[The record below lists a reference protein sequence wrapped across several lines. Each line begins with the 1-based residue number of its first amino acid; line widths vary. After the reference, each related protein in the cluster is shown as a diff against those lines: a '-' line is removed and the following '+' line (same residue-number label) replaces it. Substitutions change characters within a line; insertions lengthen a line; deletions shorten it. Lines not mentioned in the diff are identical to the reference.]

1 MPQVKIFSLEKNLKE
16 IKEQLSEIV
25 HTTIVDVLSFP
36 KDKKFHRFISFD
48 QENMIFPNDKTQQYI
63 IIEIMMMKGRETS
76 TKKNLIKSLFKNIN
90 KELKIAL
97 NDIEICI
104 IESEPSN
111 WGFRGITG
119 DEIKLNYKV
128 NL

>member
-1 MPQVKIFSLEKNLKE
+1 MSQVKVFGLRKNLKE
-16 IKEQLSEIV
+16 TREQLSEII

-48 QENMIFPNDKTQQYI
+48 QENMIFPDDKSQQYI
-63 IIEIMMMKGRETS
+63 IIEIIMMKGRETN
-76 TKKNLIKSLFKNIN
+76 TKKNLIKSLFQNIN

-97 NDIEICI
+97 SDIEICI

>member
-1 MPQVKIFSLEKNLKE
+1 MSQIKIFGLENNLKE
-16 IKEQLSEIV
+16 IREQLSEII
-25 HTTIVDVLSFP
+25 HTTIIDVLSFP

-48 QENMIFPNDKTQQYI
+48 QDNMIFPNDKSPQYI
-63 IIEIMMMKGRETS
+63 IIEIIMMKGRETS
-76 TKKNLIKSLFKNIN
+76 TKKKLIKSLFHNIS

-111 WGFRGITG
+111 WGFRGVTG

>member
-1 MPQVKIFSLEKNLKE
+1 MSQVKVFGLRENLKE
-16 IKEQLSEIV
+16 TREQLSEII
-25 HTTIVDVLSFP
+25 HTTIVDMLSFP
-36 KDKKFHRFISFD
+36 KNKKFHRFISFD
-48 QENMIFPNDKTQQYI
+48 QENMIFPDDKSQQYI
-63 IIEIMMMKGRETS
+63 IIEIIMMKGRETN
-76 TKKNLIKSLFKNIN
+76 TKKNLIKSLFQNIN

-97 NDIEICI
+97 SDIEICI

-119 DEIKLNYKV
+119 DEIKLNYEV

>member
-1 MPQVKIFSLEKNLKE
+1 
-16 IKEQLSEIV
+16 
-25 HTTIVDVLSFP
+25 
-36 KDKKFHRFISFD
+36 
-48 QENMIFPNDKTQQYI
+48 MIFPDDKSQQYI
-63 IIEIMMMKGRETS
+63 IIEIIMMKGRETN
-76 TKKNLIKSLFKNIN
+76 TKKNLIKSLFQNIN

-97 NDIEICI
+97 SDIEICI

-119 DEIKLNYKV
+119 DEIKLNYEV

>member
-1 MPQVKIFSLEKNLKE
+1 MSQVKIFGLEDNLKE
-16 IKEQLSEIV
+16 IRAQLSEII
-25 HTTIVDVLSFP
+25 HTTIIDVLSFP

-48 QENMIFPNDKTQQYI
+48 QENMIFPNDKSQQYI
-63 IIEIMMMKGRETS
+63 IIEIMMMKGREIS
-76 TKKNLIKSLFKNIN
+76 IKKNLIKSLLQNIN
-90 KELKIAL
+90 RELKIAL

-104 IESEPSN
+104 IESETYN

>member
-1 MPQVKIFSLEKNLKE
+1 MSQVKIFGLEENIKE
-16 IKEQLSEIV
+16 IRALLSEII
-25 HTTIVDVLSFP
+25 HKTIIDVLSFP

-48 QENMIFPNDKTQQYI
+48 QENMIFPDDKSRQYI
-63 IIEIMMMKGRETS
+63 IIEIMMMKGRETN
-76 TKKNLIKSLFKNIN
+76 TKKKLIKSLFQNIN
-90 KELKIAL
+90 KELKISL